1 MSKLVRVSDEAYSK
15 LNQIAKKTGFSKQ
28 DVIDTAINNL
38 ERETILKQAND
49 AYSKLKKDRK
59 QWLEYQEEISIW
71 DATLED
77 GLKDE

>member
-15 LNQIAKKTGFSKQ
+15 LNQIAKNTGSSKQ
-28 DVIDTAINNL
+28 DIIDTALNNL

-49 AYSKLKKDRK
+49 AYSELKKNRK
-59 QWLEYQEEISIW
+59 EWLEYQEEIFIW

>member
-15 LNQIAKKTGFSKQ
+15 LDQISKKIGSSKQ
-28 DVIDTAINNL
+28 DVIDTALNNL

-49 AYSKLKKDRK
+49 AYSELKKNRK
-59 QWLEYQEEISIW
+59 EWLEYQEELSLW
-71 DATLED
+71 DVTLED